1 MKVLGELPSHVVAF
15 ETNFKGHCLKCK
27 GKRGIRNEV
36 YKPYRENQ
44 VLEKGNCIQCGS
56 VMRNFRTAVYYS
68 KVIKGFPKT
77 HVVDLNKLY
86 DKDMVRR
93 IHSGMKYHPLRN
105 MSLEIKDLHMKS
117 SLVATM
123 IINARNR
130 SPVQVKKRSSLIA
143 STQPRW
149 EVAK

>member
-36 YKPYRENQ
+36 YKPYREHQ
-44 VLEKGNCIQCGS
+44 VLEKGTCIQCGS
-56 VMRNFRTAVYYS
+56 IMRNFRTAVYYS
-68 KVIKGFPKT
+68 KVTKGFPKA
-77 HVVDLNKLY
+77 VVIDLNKMFG
-86 DKDMVRR
+86 KDRARR

-105 MSLEIKDLHMKS
+105 MSLAIKSLEMPP
-117 SLVATM
+117 SLVASM

-130 SPVQVKKRSSLIA
+130 SSDNQVNRV
-143 STQPRW
+143 
-149 EVAK
+149 VA

>member
-36 YKPYRENQ
+36 YKPYREHQ
-44 VLEKGNCIQCGS
+44 VLEKGTCIQCGS
-56 VMRNFRTAVYYS
+56 IMRNFRTAVYYS
-68 KVIKGFPKT
+68 KVTKGFPKA
-77 HVVDLNKLY
+77 VVIDLNKMFG
-86 DKDMVRR
+86 KDRARR

-105 MSLEIKDLHMKS
+105 MSLAIKSLEIPP
-117 SLVATM
+117 SLVASM

-130 SPVQVKKRSSLIA
+130 SSDNQVNRV
-143 STQPRW
+143 
-149 EVAK
+149 VA